1 MSPQTLDDLEK
12 LSEEERDLLREVLLA
27 LRGLRYGS
35 VVLTVH
41 DGRLV
46 EVQKTQRI
54 RLPLSGK

>member
-12 LSEEERDLLREVLLA
+12 LSEEERNLLQEVLRA
-27 LRGLRYGS
+27 LGELRYGS

-54 RLPLSGK
+54 RLPVSGK

>member
-12 LSEEERDLLREVLLA
+12 LSEEERNLLQEVLRALRE
-27 LRGLRYGS
+27 LRYGS

-41 DGRLV
+41 DGHLV

-54 RLPLSGK
+54 RLPVSGK

>member
-1 MSPQTLDDLEK
+1 MSPQTSDDLEK
-12 LSEEERDLLREVLLA
+12 LSEEERDLLREVLRA

-54 RLPLSGK
+54 RLPVSAK

>member
-12 LSEEERDLLREVLLA
+12 LSEEERNLLQEVLRALRE
-27 LRGLRYGS
+27 LRYGS

-54 RLPLSGK
+54 RLPVSGK

>member
-1 MSPQTLDDLEK
+1 MSDELEN
-12 LSEEERDLLREVLLA
+12 LSEEERGRLREVLRA

-54 RLPLSGK
+54 RLPVSGK

>member
-1 MSPQTLDDLEK
+1 MSSQMSDELEN
-12 LSEEERDLLREVLLA
+12 LSEEERGRLREVLRA

-54 RLPLSGK
+54 RLPVSGK

>member
-1 MSPQTLDDLEK
+1 MSPQVLEHLEE
-12 LSEEERDLLREVLLA
+12 LSEEERVLLQEVLKA
-27 LRGLRYGS
+27 LRDLRYGS

-54 RLPLSGK
+54 RLPAPGK